1 LRFDEL
7 ISSWRQIEELG
18 FDWISVWDHLYPT
31 LGTGSLE
38 GPNIEATVALT
49 SLAMV
54 TERVRIGCLV
64 FSTSMRNPANYW
76 QRGLR
81 VYDGI
86 SGRRHGG
93 TFARAG

>member
-1 LRFDEL
+1 M
-7 ISSWRQIEELG
+7 
-18 FDWISVWDHLYPT
+18 WDHLYPT

-93 TFARAG
+93 HLLGPVNEVISQVAAYRDAGVERLKELI